1 MPVQLQS
8 LAYDF
13 QMYYFLQTYSKFW
26 LEYPIV
32 FLSSRH
38 VQEEMDDT
46 FYRSFGFPLEYQS
59 KQLYHPIPDEPNSS
73 QNTGRKSSKVIGFNV
88 AGFKRGAGLFFISAR
103 TLYHCFGSSLSLN
116 KFIRDL
122 LCLA

>member
-59 KQLYHPIPDEPNSS
+59 KQLYHPIPDELIRHKTLDVNL
-73 QNTGRKSSKVIGFNV
+73 QKSLVLMLLDLKEELVYFSYQH
-88 AGFKRGAGLFFISAR
+88 A
-103 TLYHCFGSSLSLN
+103 HCTTVLEVHFLLN
-116 KFIRDL
+116 KFYKGS